1 MLYCKCSIKL
11 KNKKPEEDLKCV
23 KRRDQNPCR
32 KPQSGRH
39 EGGRLSEKQGYNVA
53 QSDYNP
59 LEIQLEVL
67 KSKPDFLIISEIT
80 EFPYELCKNLKGAC
94 PKLKII
100 MLSNRKTNNGNNG
113 LAKYADMIIKV
124 L

>member
-39 EGGRLSEKQGYNVA
+39 EGGRLSEKTGVQCCAVRL
-53 QSDYNP
+53 QSTGD
-59 LEIQLEVL
+59 
-67 KSKPDFLIISEIT
+67 T
-80 EFPYELCKNLKGAC
+80 A
-94 PKLKII
+94 
-100 MLSNRKTNNGNNG
+100 
-113 LAKYADMIIKV
+113 
-124 L
+124 